1 MSDKVGVDESEPDD
15 HAPRVVGDS
24 PSAPEAQPGGKP
36 FPGERRTRLSGA
48 WTALV
53 VGILA
58 LVAILVFIL
67 QNLQTVELSFL
78 TFHGR
83 LPLAVALLF
92 AVILGSVI
100 VAAFGGARI
109 RQLRMVARRARR
121 REVPPGP
128 PVA

>member
-1 MSDKVGVDESEPDD
+1 MSDKAGVE
-15 HAPRVVGDS
+15 
-24 PSAPEAQPGGKP
+24 K
-36 FPGERRTRLSGA
+36 GEQRTRLSGA

-67 QNLQTVELSFL
+67 QNLQSVELSFL
-78 TFHGR
+78 AFHGR

-109 RQLRMVARRARR
+109 RQLRMFARRARR
-121 REVPPGP
+121 REERSTP